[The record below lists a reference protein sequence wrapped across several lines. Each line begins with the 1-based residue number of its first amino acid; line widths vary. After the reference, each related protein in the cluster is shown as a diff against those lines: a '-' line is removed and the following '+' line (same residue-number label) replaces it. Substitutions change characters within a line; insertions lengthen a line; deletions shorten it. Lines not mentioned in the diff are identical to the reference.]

1 MGTVVC
7 ILRLCTLQPPQA
19 NSMLHDVRGL
29 FHLLLLLALLGLVL
43 HTIGRHA
50 DLLQPARASVI
61 PEALHHDAELALS
74 RGLLHRHGSGQRLL
88 EASRKRLHVD
98 TIGLGAKDPL
108 ETSCEHGSVPRP
120 AHAAMPPDRHVHREP
135 QRDSKRQQSCQGRQ
149 RGGVG
154 AYNRRANQL
163 LQCRAHGLQTI
174 DERHA
179 VPSAVARA
187 NLHHRRLSLP
197 HSPSDAPGS
206 AALRDCHAVADRQA
220 AQKLIRDPLQRE
232 SGLVPAAVRKQPD
245 QQRIRLDPLAV
256 LLLPELLAVGVALQG
271 RDALG
276 PGPTTVLRLGG
287 LRVLGPQGLD
297 ERLQLRN
304 SPDRLHLDARDRSTT
319 CSRAGGAS
327 TASLAARFRGLGCD
341 TLRPWLPISHVRV
354 ISEDLCNHGFRR
366 VFLEGDPA
374 LPLAV
379 REKHDQFFEGARL
392 NVQIRTSPPARTH
405 VLRV

>member
-1 MGTVVC
+1 
-7 ILRLCTLQPPQA
+7 
-19 NSMLHDVRGL
+19 MLHDVRGL

-43 HTIGRHA
+43 HTIGRHT

-88 EASRKRLHVD
+88 QASRKRLHVD
-98 TIGLGAKDPL
+98 TIGLQA
-108 ETSCEHGSVPRP
+108 
-120 AHAAMPPDRHVHREP
+120 
-135 QRDSKRQQSCQGRQ
+135 
-149 RGGVG
+149 
-154 AYNRRANQL
+154 
-163 LQCRAHGLQTI
+163 I

-206 AALRDCHAVADRQA
+206 AALRDGHSVADRQA

-379 REKHDQFFEGARL
+379 REEHDQFLEGARL